1 MKKFLLFLS
10 MMCAFAVSA
19 NAGSSETNFYYYGY
33 ANLHQKYYTQSN
45 CFFVAPL
52 VYCITSNA
60 EVAVAGA
67 DMNETSIEIPSS
79 VTYQGKTYAVT
90 SIHGYAFQ
98 RCSKLVTLTIP
109 ASVNYIYTSTYNNK
123 TIFATGP
130 FDGCKNLKTI
140 NDNAMTAQGFWNK
153 DTQGKNLFKDIP
165 SDAFIN
171 TPEGSDYTAWAKY
184 VNELGLSVKIS
195 ASGLGSYFINKDLAV
210 PTTGVSAIY
219 LITGSGDDATFTE
232 LHDPFIPANT
242 AFIVK
247 GTANST
253 VTFRTTT
260 IPSEMTINVS
270 NNLLKGSMEDQA
282 AESSHQFY
290 VLSKTAALTAT
301 QPATFE
307 PVATGTTLTKN
318 QAYLPNI
325 KALQTVANGT
335 TTGIK
340 AVRNAEQNTIY
351 YDLQGRLVNNPAE
364 GVYIQNHKKNY
375 IHK

>member
-10 MMCAFAVSA
+10 MMCAFAVCA
-19 NAGSSETNFYYYGY
+19 NAGSSETNFYYYRY
-33 ANLHQKYYTQSN
+33 ANLHQKYYTQTN
-45 CFFVAPL
+45 CFYAAPL
-52 VYCITSNA
+52 VYCITSDG

-98 RCSKLVTLTIP
+98 RCSKLATLTIP
-109 ASVNYIYTSTYNNK
+109 ASVNYIYTSTYMNK

-130 FDGCKNLKTI
+130 FEGCKNLKTI
-140 NDNAMTAQGFWNK
+140 NDNAMKAQGFWNK
-153 DTQGKNLFKDIP
+153 DAQGKNLFQDVP
-165 SDAFIN
+165 ADAVIN
-171 TPEGSDYTAWAKY
+171 TPEGSDYTSWAKY
-184 VNELGLSVKIS
+184 VNGLGLSVKIT
-195 ASGLGSYFINKDLAV
+195 ASGLGSYFINKDLTV

-219 LITGSGDDATFTE
+219 LVTGSDDDAAFTE
-232 LHDPFIPANT
+232 LRDGFIPANT
-242 AFIVK
+242 AFIAKVN
-247 GTANST
+247 ANSN

-260 IPSEMTINVS
+260 IPTEVKVNVAD
-270 NNLLKGSMEDQA
+270 NLLKGSMEDQT

-290 VLSKTAALTAT
+290 ILSKTAALTVT
-301 QPATFE
+301 EPATFE
-307 PVATGTTLTKN
+307 AVATGTTLTRN

-325 KALQTVANGT
+325 KALQTTANGT

-351 YDLQGRLVNNPAE
+351 YDLQGRRVNNPAQ